1 MSKRYYLC
9 DIIGD
14 GLEPETAFRPAVA
27 EYANNWAASIPTDSN
42 GKPSGSSVLTIVA
55 EHNHAALHGKP
66 GVDQM
71 PDFPLDGKV
80 SAINA
85 NAKRGM
91 DEAIS
96 NRNIPVDTNSADGYR
111 TVLDQIGKS
120 IDPHFDIDNFDIADI

>member
-14 GLEPETAFRPAVA
+14 GLEPETAFRPAIA
-27 EYANNWAASIPTDSN
+27 EYSNNWIASIPTNSN
-42 GKPSGSSVLTIVA
+42 GQPSGSSVLTMVA
-55 EHNHAALHGKP
+55 EHNHAVLRGKP

-80 SAINA
+80 SSINA
-85 NAKRGM
+85 NAKKVM
-91 DEAIS
+91 DTAIA

-111 TVLDQIGKS
+111 SVLDQIGKS
-120 IDPHFDIDNFDIADI
+120 IDLNFDIDNFDLADV